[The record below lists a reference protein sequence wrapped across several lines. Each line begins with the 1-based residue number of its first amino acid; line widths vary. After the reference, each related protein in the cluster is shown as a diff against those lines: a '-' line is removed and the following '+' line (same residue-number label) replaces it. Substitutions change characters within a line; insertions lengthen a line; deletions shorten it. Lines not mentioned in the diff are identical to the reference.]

1 MSFYNELIRHDWQAA
16 TDSIS
21 GKTTDDVERAL
32 VAERLDLE
40 DFKALISPAAAPFL
54 EKMAQR
60 SMQLTQKRFG
70 KTIQL
75 YLPLYLSNY
84 CTNGCVYCGFNCK
97 TAMARKKLTMEE
109 IREEVAAI
117 KKLGYSHIL
126 LVSGEA
132 PGVADANYFLDVLQ
146 EIGRDFSQL
155 AIEVQPLAQQE
166 YEKLIAAGLNFVCIY
181 QETYNRRNYGD
192 YHPFGSK
199 ADFRYRLETPDRLG
213 RAGIHKIGLACLL
226 GLEDWRTDSY
236 FTAMHMHY
244 LEKTYWRTRYSI
256 SLPRLQPHA
265 GGYQAQHPIS
275 DRQLVQLIC
284 AYRLFAPEV
293 EISISTR
300 EGRKF
305 RDNVVRLGATSFSA
319 GSSTEPG
326 GYARQNGELEQFA
339 VDDNRSPAEV
349 AEMLRSQGYE
359 PVWKDWDR
367 CMTGGG
373 EFHDGAV

>member
-1 MSFYNELIRHDWQAA
+1 MSFYEELIRHDWQA
-16 TDSIS
+16 TSESIVA
-21 GKTTDDVERAL
+21 KTAGDVQSAL
-32 VAERLDLE
+32 EKERLELE
-40 DFKALISPAAAPFL
+40 DFKALISPAATPFL
-54 EKMAQR
+54 EDMARR

-70 KTIQL
+70 RTIQL
-75 YLPLYLSNY
+75 YIPLYLSNY

-97 TAMARKKLTMEE
+97 TAMARKKLNMQE
-109 IREEVAAI
+109 IREEVRAI

-132 PGVADANYFLDVLQ
+132 PQVADADYFLEVLQ
-146 EIGRDFSQL
+146 AIGEDFSQL
-155 AIEVQPLAQQE
+155 AIEVQPLEQRE

-181 QETYNRRNYGD
+181 QETYNRHKYGE

-213 RAGIHKIGLACLL
+213 RARIHKIGLACLL
-226 GLEDWRTDSY
+226 GLEEWRTDSF

-265 GGYQAQHPIS
+265 GGYGANHPIS
-275 DRQLVQLIC
+275 DRQMVQLIC

-305 RDNVVRLGATSFSA
+305 RDNVIRLGATSFSA

-326 GYARQNGELEQFA
+326 GYAKSSGELEQFT
-339 VDDNRSPAEV
+339 VDDNRSPAEI
-349 AEMLRSQGYE
+349 AEMIRSQGYE

-367 CMTGGG
+367 CMTA
-373 EFHDGAV
+373 GAGVAR

>member
-1 MSFYNELIRHDWQAA
+1 MSFYDELIRHDWQA
-16 TDSIS
+16 TSDSIVA
-21 GKTTDDVERAL
+21 KTESDVRGAL
-32 VAERLDLE
+32 AKERLGLD

-54 EKMAQR
+54 EEMAQR

-75 YLPLYLSNY
+75 YIPLYLSNY

-97 TAMARKKLTMEE
+97 TAIGRKKLNMEE
-109 IREEVAAI
+109 IRQEIEAI

-132 PGVADANYFLDVLQ
+132 PQVADADYFLKVLR
-146 EIGRDFSQL
+146 EIGDDFSQL
-155 AIEVQPLAQQE
+155 AIEVQPLQQHE
-166 YEKLIAAGLNFVCIY
+166 YEKLAAAGLNFVCIY
-181 QETYNRRNYGD
+181 QETYNREKYGE

-213 RAGIHKIGLACLL
+213 RARIHKIGLACLL
-226 GLEDWRTDSY
+226 GLEDWRTDSF
-236 FTAMHMHY
+236 FTAMHLHY

-265 GGYQAQHPIS
+265 GGYEANHPIN
-275 DRQLVQLIC
+275 DRQMVQLIC
-284 AYRLFAPEV
+284 AYRLFAPEM

-300 EGRKF
+300 EGRRF

-326 GYARQNGELEQFA
+326 GYANPGGELEQFTI
-339 VDDNRSPAEV
+339 DDDRSPAEV
-349 AEMLRSQGYE
+349 AEMIRAQGYE
-359 PVWKDWDR
+359 PVWKDWDSI
-367 CMTGGG
+367 MTA
-373 EFHDGAV
+373 GAEEKE